1 MFKALPAAQLLLLAK
16 KISPR
21 LTIPLVVA
29 INEDVNRFSELAE
42 IYPMSSRTL
51 AKALANLETENIVKK
66 KADQSYCL
74 TQKGEELAVHAK
86 GVAEW
91 AMKYY
96 GISIKI

>member
-1 MFKALPAAQLLLLAK
+1 MFKALPAAQLLILAK

-29 INEDVNRFSELAE
+29 ISEGVNRFGDLAE

-51 AKALANLETENIVKK
+51 AKALANLKAEKIVEKN
-66 KADQSYCL
+66 ADQSYRL
-74 TQKGEELAVHAK
+74 TKKGQELTVHAK

-96 GISIKI
+96 GLSI